1 MQLSF
6 QLTPA
11 DYDAFHAD
19 YYRTSPEGRR
29 AMRVGRWVIPV
40 VGVLALLIPLSQFGY
55 DPIWI
60 PVMLGY
66 VVGWVFAFPKLLA
79 WRSSRVNRRLQK
91 LDPGAA
97 SFAPRV
103 VEISPE
109 VIHGRA
115 GVASSRLEWGAIR
128 RFSRGSEHLFLY
140 LDARQAL
147 ILPRRACG
155 SDSDFEALAEM
166 CGRQT
171 SVEAATSAAPE

>member
-19 YYRTSPEGRR
+19 YYRSSPEGRR

-40 VGVLALLIPLSQFGY
+40 VGVLALMIPLSQFGY

-66 VVGWVFAFPKLLA
+66 IVGWVFAFPKLLA
-79 WRSSRVNRRLQK
+79 WRSSRMNHRLQK
-91 LDPGAA
+91 LDPGATA
-97 SFAPRV
+97 FAPRV
-103 VEISPE
+103 VEVLSE
-109 VIHGRA
+109 GIHGQA

-128 RFSRGSEHLFLY
+128 RYSRGPEHLFLY

-147 ILPRRACG
+147 ILPRRACD
-155 SDSDFEALAEM
+155 SDSDFEALAET
-166 CGRQT
+166 CIRHVP
-171 SVEAATSAAPE
+171 SDEAR